1 MDEYEKQITESVYK
15 FLKTYN
21 KVIDE
26 DDRIPDLYFDYKTL
40 IRHVGKYIYKDFTK
54 ENWLNTSLFINI
66 ITIDMSVFRNTI
78 YEKKV
83 ENFLISLKDA
93 FFSDMSE
100 KVFEYLD
107 TIKDDQTREL
117 CINYYTRVRNHSNKI
132 REIIY
137 SNENIEPESE
147 EFKKLLLQT
156 NEYKDFNNFLAKEVS
171 PYDDKVLI
179 IENLCLQIKNILISG
194 KRKERVYFEE

>member
-26 DDRIPDLYFDYKTL
+26 DDTIPDLYFD
-40 IRHVGKYIYKDFTK
+40 YKDFTK